1 MSWICWQSVGRTG
14 VCWDNAMS
22 ESFWSTLKTEFY
34 DRYRW
39 ATRADAKQK
48 VAWWIEDFYNRR
60 RLHSSLGM
68 VPPVEFEQKLR
79 GQQERVEQHRTVLTL
94 AA

>member
-1 MSWICWQSVGRTG
+1 
-14 VCWDNAMS
+14 MS
-22 ESFWSTLKTEFY
+22 ESFWSTLKAEFY

-39 ATRADAKQK
+39 ATRAEAKQN

-60 RLHSSLGM
+60 RLHSSLEM
-68 VPPVEFEQKLR
+68 VPPVEYEQLLR
-79 GQQERVEQHRTVLTL
+79 GQRARTEAHETVLTL